1 MLLNAARG
9 TTYEQISEGLNIHPN
24 DVSIL
29 NNLYNKALNLID
41 AVPEKK
47 LTLGVANKVYV
58 GSKPS
63 NQFNETLTNF
73 YGTTALK
80 EVNFRSDHKLILKEI
95 NEYISSETDGMIT
108 EMLDDT
114 SVQSDTAFVS
124 VNAFYFKGYFD
135 NMCGRLPLKLIR
147 NKILYSL

>member
-9 TTYEQISEGLNIHPN
+9 STFEQISEGLNIHPN
-24 DVSIL
+24 DVAIL

-41 AVPEKK
+41 NVPEKK
-47 LTLGVANKVYV
+47 LSLSVANKVYV

-63 NQFNETLTNF
+63 NLFNETLSNF
-73 YGTTALK
+73 YGTNALK
-80 EVNFRSDHKLILKEI
+80 EVNFRTNHKQILKEI
-95 NEYISSETDGMIT
+95 NSYISAETDGMIT

-124 VNAFYFKGYFD
+124 VNAFYFKGET
-135 NMCGRLPLKLIR
+135 
-147 NKILYSL
+147 